1 MSGFVTY
8 AQNFEDL
15 MIWRAVHDVAA
26 GFYIDVGAADPD
38 EDSVTRAFYDRGW
51 RGVNVEP
58 SPDHFAALSAAR
70 PRDINLSCLLG
81 ASPGETRL
89 YSIAD
94 TGLSTIKRSFATRH
108 AAEGYLSEAIMV
120 PVRTLSDVCGEYA
133 PPDIH
138 FLKIDVEGAERD
150 VLAGAD
156 FSIYRPWIVL
166 LEATEPMSQ
175 VENWADWEPLLT
187 AADYG
192 FVWFDGLN
200 RFYLAAEQ
208 RDRLLHAFQTPPN
221 VFDGWVKPRGQQDM
235 LLLKRA
241 SAAEAAMGRL
251 REEADRARAAADV
264 EAAAGRAEAHAAR
277 TEATTARAEAGAV
290 RSAQS
295 AAEQDAAAARIEASG
310 LRGALV
316 IAQQAT
322 EAARGEAATRQASE
336 AALRNET
343 ATLTARLSAQEALLS
358 ASVRDATA
366 AHAEA
371 DRLADQLATSR
382 QETSASRAENAGL
395 RLALAETRSEAHGA
409 QVEIHR
415 LAGVEQARDQ
425 AEAML
430 RALYASTSWKFA
442 APLRVLSRATRLF
455 GLGAARRQ
463 RLRRVATLGG
473 SNGRIKGLGRIM
485 IYILGRAGARIPGG
499 RLIRHF
505 LPGFYKSLNSR
516 YIFYFQAADAPSD
529 PPPLAGGFAPAP
541 QMHDVSSEEQEMR
554 MRLSGPG
561 ALA

>member
-1 MSGFVTY
+1 LSGFVTY

-70 PRDINLSCLLG
+70 PRDTNLSCLLG
-81 ASPGETRL
+81 AAPGETKL
-89 YSIAD
+89 YSIPD
-94 TGLSTIKRSFATRH
+94 TGLSTVKRNLATRH
-108 AAEGYLSEAIMV
+108 ATEGYESDAIMV
-120 PVRTLSDVCGEYA
+120 PVRTLADVCGEFA

-187 AADYG
+187 AANYG

-264 EAAAGRAEAHAAR
+264 EAGAARTEAHAAR
-277 TEATTARAEAGAV
+277 AEASSARAEAGVV
-290 RSAQS
+290 RSAQG
-295 AAEQDAAAARIEASG
+295 AAEQDAAAARIEAAG
-310 LRGALV
+310 LRGALIV
-316 IAQQAT
+316 AHQAT
-322 EAARGEAATRQASE
+322 EAARAEAATRLASE
-336 AALRNET
+336 TVIRDELTTLAARF
-343 ATLTARLSAQEALLS
+343 SVQEARLS
-358 ASVRDATA
+358 ASVRDAGA

-371 DRLADQLATSR
+371 DRLRDQLATLR
-382 QETSASRAENAGL
+382 QEAGAFRADNAVL
-395 RLALAETRSEAHGA
+395 KQVLAETQNEAYAAH
-409 QVEIHR
+409 VEIQR
-415 LAGVEQARDQ
+415 LATVQLARDQ

-442 APLRVLSRATRLF
+442 APVRVLSRATRLF
-455 GLGAARRQ
+455 GLGGARRQ

-473 SNGRIKGLGRIM
+473 NNGRIRGLVRIAIYVLGRV
-485 IYILGRAGARIPGG
+485 GARVPGG
-499 RLIRHF
+499 RLTRYLCPWLYKRLNIR
-505 LPGFYKSLNSR
+505 YA
-516 YIFYFQAADAPSD
+516 FYFQAADALSD
-529 PPPLAGGFAPAP
+529 PPPAADAAFTKTVD
-541 QMHDVSSEEQEMR
+541 DVPVEEQEIWL
-554 MRLSGPG
+554 RLSDKG